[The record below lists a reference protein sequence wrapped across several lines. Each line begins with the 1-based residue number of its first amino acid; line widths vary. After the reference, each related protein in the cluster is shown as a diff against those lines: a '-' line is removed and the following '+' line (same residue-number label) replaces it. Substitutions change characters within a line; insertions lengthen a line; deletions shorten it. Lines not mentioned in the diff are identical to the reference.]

1 MNDYSIGQLAEL
13 AGVTVRTIR
22 YYAAEGV
29 LPPPATAVE
38 GRYARYTQSHLNC
51 LRLILRLKESFLPL
65 SEIKRRI
72 CVLSE
77 SEIESQLQ
85 SEPDSIP
92 TSQIAL
98 STSVSDRSTPK
109 HREVWERVSVSE
121 GVELHLQLPL
131 SQNSQAKADRLLAAA
146 NSQELIPITAPHP
159 PHPHPCNFRLHR
171 SFDRGWGEMAFE
183 YRWDSTS
190 GLKSEDGI
198 GSPDLSRCFLYEMTT
213 YSDNSGSW
221 EEGCFIPE
229 LPFEGWRFRDPTD
242 GRTGSVG
249 METFPADQGWAWDRH
264 KLGGKFL
271 TTERRATSHA
281 IIALQ
286 SYRYYCEICGLHE
299 KVSGTHAGPHAIA
312 RIFAPC
318 ASSARL
324 IPSFQRADSEVAA
337 KPSQLSTLAWRYLCR
352 KHNQSAWMEFDEGGF
367 LQDSAGLDFGPW
379 DAPQAIDA
387 AEWMLE
393 P

>member
-29 LPPPATAVE
+29 LPPPAASE
-38 GRYARYTQSHLNC
+38 GRYARYAQSHLNC